1 MRDEYK
7 IIKTTLNNN
16 NLKIP
21 ESLKQTYQKTLYLL
35 KLNDE
40 LRIYNEEEYDNLK
53 KFIINYLKEKYDL
66 VSYKKLERY
75 FFSKM
80 STFEDVTSKSTIHIN
95 RELQEYYNLKKI
107 TELFI
112 YRNHIKILKKE
123 N

>member
-1 MRDEYK
+1 MRDECK
-7 IIKTTLNNN
+7 TINTTLTNNK
-16 NLKIP
+16 LKIP
-21 ESLKQTYQKTLYLL
+21 ESLKPTYQNTLYLL

-40 LRIYNEEEYDNLK
+40 LRLYNEEEYDNLK

-80 STFEDVTSKSTIHIN
+80 SSFENVTSKSTIHIS
-95 RELQEYYNLKKI
+95 RELQDYYNLKKI
-107 TELFI
+107 TELLI

>member
-1 MRDEYK
+1 MRDECK
-7 IIKTTLNNN
+7 TINTTLTNNK
-16 NLKIP
+16 LKIP
-21 ESLKQTYQKTLYLL
+21 ESLKVTYQNTLYLL

-40 LRIYNEEEYDNLK
+40 LRLYNEEEYDNLK

-75 FFSKM
+75 FFSKI
-80 STFEDVTSKSTIHIN
+80 SSFENVTSKSTIHIS
-95 RELQEYYNLKKI
+95 RELQDYYNLKKI
-107 TELFI
+107 TELLI

>member
-21 ESLKQTYQKTLYLL
+21 ESLKPTYQNTLYLL

-112 YRNHIKILKKE
+112 YRSHIKILKKE